1 LWGKRRRFA
10 MTVEMLA
17 LIGVGG
23 VVGIGLAALA
33 VVLKGRAPVPP
44 PVAPAPEA
52 DAMSEVK
59 ALIAGR
65 EGAMDEKVSQLDR
78 RLAALQESV
87 TSRES
92 ALNAQFV
99 GIGDQ
104 MKTITGLFTNDRQR
118 GNWGEISMVRIF
130 EHGGLVENRDYTTQF
145 NGDGRRP
152 DAVVH
157 IPGGCDVVIDSKF
170 PQTRYLEA
178 LECEDETDRKRLLR
192 AQGSELESVG
202 KNLIK
207 KEYADL
213 ASGGYVVMYL
223 PSQAVYEMAI
233 AAHPEVLERLMEI
246 NVIVA
251 GPNAL
256 FAVLMNI
263 GSLMKEHRAIQQADE
278 ILIQAKELQARMATF
293 LGHLRNVGDSLGRS
307 VSAFNGAV
315 GSWTGRVSPALTR
328 IGELRG
334 EEIDAEIIPID
345 ESIREL
351 PADERSR
358 SLYAANR

>member
-1 LWGKRRRFA
+1 
-10 MTVEMLA
+10 MPIEMIA

-23 VVGIGLAALA
+23 LVGIGLVVLAL
-33 VVLKGRAPVPP
+33 VLKGRQAPVS
-44 PVAPAPEA
+44 APATAAPEVDPIA
-52 DAMSEVK
+52 ELK
-59 ALIAGR
+59 TLLAGR
-65 EGAMDEKVSQLDR
+65 DGAMDAKVSQLDTK
-78 RLAALQESV
+78 LAALQESV

-92 ALNAQFV
+92 ALSAQFA
-99 GIGDQ
+99 GIGSQ
-104 MKTITGLFTNDRQR
+104 MKTITGLFTNDRKR
-118 GNWGEISMVRIF
+118 GNWGEISMARIF

-178 LECEDETDRKRLLR
+178 LECGDETDRKRLLR
-192 AQGSELESVG
+192 AQGSELEAVG
-202 KNLIK
+202 QNLIK
-207 KEYADL
+207 KDYADL

-223 PSQAVYEMAI
+223 PSQAVYEAAI

-278 ILIQAKELQARMATF
+278 ILIQAKELQARMGTF
-293 LGHLRNVGDSLGRS
+293 LSHLRGVGESLGRT
-307 VSAFNGAV
+307 VAAFNGAV
-315 GSWTGRVSPALTR
+315 GSWTGRVSPALAR

-334 EEIDAEIIPID
+334 EDIDAEIIPID
-345 ESIREL
+345 ESVREL
-351 PADERSR
+351 PADEREAGLNKR
-358 SLYAANR
+358 LRAARH

>member
-1 LWGKRRRFA
+1 MD
-10 MTVEMLA
+10 MTVEMIA
-17 LIGVGG
+17 LIVVGG
-23 VVGIGLAALA
+23 LVGLGLIALA
-33 VVLKGRAPVPP
+33 VALKGRARAVSNTRT
-44 PVAPAPEA
+44 ATPEVDTMA
-52 DAMSEVK
+52 ELK
-59 ALIAGR
+59 TLLAGR
-65 EGAMDEKVSQLDR
+65 EGAMEEKVSQLDSK
-78 RLAALQESV
+78 LAALQESV

-92 ALNAQFV
+92 ALSAQFA
-99 GIGDQ
+99 GIGSQ

-118 GNWGEISMVRIF
+118 GNWGEISMARIF
-130 EHGGLVENRDYTTQF
+130 EHGGLVEDRDFTTQF
-145 NGDGRRP
+145 DGGGRRP

-170 PQTRYLEA
+170 PQARYLEA
-178 LECEDETDRKRLLR
+178 LECEDDHARNRLLQ
-192 AQGSELESVG
+192 AQGTELEAVG

-207 KEYADL
+207 KDYADL

-223 PSQAVYEMAI
+223 PSQAVYEAAI
-233 AAHPEVLERLMEI
+233 AAHPEVLERLMEV

-278 ILIQAKELQARMATF
+278 ILAQAKELQVRMGTF
-293 LGHLRNVGDSLGRS
+293 VGHLRGVGQSLGRT
-307 VSAFNGAV
+307 VSAFNGVV

-334 EEIDAEIIPID
+334 EDIDAEIIPID
-345 ESIREL
+345 ESVREL
-351 PADERSR
+351 PAAEHPP
-358 SLYAANR
+358 SLRAANR

>member
-1 LWGKRRRFA
+1 
-10 MTVEMLA
+10 MTVEMIA

-23 VVGIGLAALA
+23 LFGLGLLALA
-33 VVLKGRAPVPP
+33 FVLRSRQSAVPATVVEPT
-44 PVAPAPEA
+44 EA
-52 DAMSEVK
+52 DAMVELK
-59 ALIAGR
+59 TFLAGR
-65 EGAMDEKVSQLDR
+65 QGAMEEKVSQLDTK
-78 RLAALQESV
+78 LAALQESV
-87 TSRES
+87 TSREA
-92 ALNAQFV
+92 ALNSQFA
-99 GIGDQ
+99 GIGTQ

-118 GNWGEISMVRIF
+118 GNWGEISMARIF

-170 PQTRYLEA
+170 PQARYLEA
-178 LECEDETDRKRLLR
+178 LECHDEADRKRLLR
-192 AQGSELESVG
+192 SQGTELETVG

-207 KEYADL
+207 RDYAEL

-223 PSQAVYEMAI
+223 PSQAVYEAAI
-233 AAHPEVLERLMEI
+233 AAHPEVLERLMEV

-263 GSLMKEHRAIQQADE
+263 GSLMKEHRAIEQADE
-278 ILIQAKELQARMATF
+278 ILTQAKELQARMGTF
-293 LGHLRNVGDSLGRS
+293 LGHLRGVGESLGRT
-307 VSAFNGAV
+307 VGAFNAAV

-328 IGELRG
+328 MGELRG
-334 EEIDAEIIPID
+334 EAIDAEIIPID
-345 ESIREL
+345 ESVREL
-351 PADERSR
+351 PGDERTR
-358 SLYAANR
+358 SLHAASS

>member
-1 LWGKRRRFA
+1 
-10 MTVEMLA
+10 MTVEMIA
-17 LIGVGG
+17 LIGVGAL
-23 VVGIGLAALA
+23 VGIGLITLA
-33 VVLKGRAPVPP
+33 VVLKSRPASVSVLPAADPEVDV
-44 PVAPAPEA
+44 VAEL
-52 DAMSEVK
+52 K
-59 ALIAGR
+59 ILLAGR
-65 EGAMDEKVSQLDR
+65 EGAMEEKVTHLDTK
-78 RLAALQESV
+78 LAALQESV

-92 ALNAQFV
+92 ALSAQFA
-99 GIGDQ
+99 GIGTQ

-118 GNWGEISMVRIF
+118 GNWGEISMGRIF

-178 LECEDETDRKRLLR
+178 LECEDEADRKRLLR
-192 AQGSELESVG
+192 AQGTELETVG

-207 KEYADL
+207 KDYADL

-223 PSQAVYEMAI
+223 PSQAVYEAAI
-233 AAHPEVLERLMEI
+233 AAHPEVLERLMEA

-278 ILIQAKELQARMATF
+278 ILTQAKELQARMGTF
-293 LGHLRNVGDSLGRS
+293 LGHLRGVGESLGRS
-307 VSAFNGAV
+307 VTAFNGAV

-351 PADERSR
+351 PDDKQTRG
-358 SLYAANR
+358 LYAANR

>member
-1 LWGKRRRFA
+1 
-10 MTVEMLA
+10 MTVEMIA

-23 VVGIGLAALA
+23 LVGIGLVGLVA
-33 VVLKGRAPVPP
+33 VLRKRQPEVHVPAGAGIDVDPMAELKTF
-44 PVAPAPEA
+44 
-52 DAMSEVK
+52 
-59 ALIAGR
+59 LAGR
-65 EGAMDEKVSQLDR
+65 EGAMEEKVSQLDTK
-78 RLAALQESV
+78 LAALQESV
-87 TSRES
+87 TSREA
-92 ALNAQFV
+92 ALNSQFA
-99 GIGDQ
+99 GIGTQ

-118 GNWGEISMVRIF
+118 GNWGEISMARIF

-170 PQTRYLEA
+170 PQARYLEA
-178 LECEDETDRKRLLR
+178 LECEDEDDSKRLLR
-192 AQGSELESVG
+192 AQGTELEAVG
-202 KNLIK
+202 KSLIK
-207 KEYADL
+207 RDYAEL

-223 PSQAVYEMAI
+223 PSQAVYEAAI

-278 ILIQAKELQARMATF
+278 ILIQAKELQARMGTF
-293 LGHLRNVGDSLGRS
+293 LGHLRGVGESLGRT
-307 VSAFNGAV
+307 VSTFNAAV

-328 IGELRG
+328 MGELRG

-345 ESIREL
+345 ESVREL
-351 PADERSR
+351 PADERAR
-358 SLYAANR
+358 SLYAATR

>member
-1 LWGKRRRFA
+1 
-10 MTVEMLA
+10 MTVEMIA

-23 VVGIGLAALA
+23 TVGVGLIALA
-33 VVLKGRAPVPP
+33 FVLRGRQARVDAGP
-44 PVAPAPEA
+44 AEAPEV
-52 DAMSEVK
+52 DALAEMRTH
-59 ALIAGR
+59 LAGR
-65 EGAMDEKVSQLDR
+65 DGAMDEKVSQLDTK
-78 RLAALQESV
+78 LAALQETL

-92 ALNAQFV
+92 ALSAQFA
-99 GIGDQ
+99 GIGSQ

-145 NGDGRRP
+145 DRGGRRP

-170 PQTRYLEA
+170 PQVRYLEA
-178 LECEDETDRKRLLR
+178 LECDDETARVRLLQ
-192 AQGSELESVG
+192 AQGRELEAVG
-202 KNLIK
+202 KNLIRK
-207 KEYADL
+207 DYADL

-223 PSQAVYEMAI
+223 PSQAVYEAAI
-233 AAHPEVLERLMEI
+233 AAHPEVLERLMEV

-263 GSLMKEHRAIQQADE
+263 GSLMKEHRAIQQADQ
-278 ILIQAKELQARMATF
+278 ILIQAKELQARMGTF
-293 LGHLRNVGDSLGRS
+293 LGHLRGVGESLGRS
-307 VSAFNGAV
+307 VNAFNGAV

-345 ESIREL
+345 ENIREL
-351 PADERSR
+351 PGEARTR
-358 SLYAANR
+358 SLYAANT

>member
-1 LWGKRRRFA
+1 
-10 MTVEMLA
+10 MTVEMIA

-23 VVGIGLAALA
+23 LVGIGLIALA
-33 VVLKGRAPVPP
+33 VVLKGRQAPVSTP
-44 PVAPAPEA
+44 AATAPEV
-52 DAMSEVK
+52 DAMNEMK
-59 ALIAGR
+59 TLLAGR
-65 EGAMDEKVSQLDR
+65 EGAMEEKVSQLDTK
-78 RLAALQESV
+78 LAALQETV

-92 ALNAQFV
+92 ALSAQFA
-99 GIGDQ
+99 GIGSQ

-178 LECEDETDRKRLLR
+178 LECEDQTDRKRLLR
-192 AQGSELESVG
+192 AQGTELETVG

-207 KEYADL
+207 KDYADL

-223 PSQAVYEMAI
+223 PSQAVYEAAI
-233 AAHPEVLERLMEI
+233 AAHPEVLERLMEAG
-246 NVIVA
+246 VIVA

-278 ILIQAKELQARMATF
+278 ILTQAKELQARMGTF
-293 LGHLRNVGDSLGRS
+293 LGHLRGVGESLGRT
-307 VSAFNGAV
+307 VTAFNRAV
-315 GSWTGRVSPALTR
+315 GSWTGRVSPSLTR
-328 IGELRG
+328 MGELRG
-334 EEIDAEIIPID
+334 ELIDAEIIPID
-345 ESIREL
+345 EGVREL
-351 PADERSR
+351 PADERAR
-358 SLYAANR
+358 SLHAANR